1 MRILFITQ
9 WFHPEPF
16 LKGLPFAKELVRL
29 GHEVQVLTGFPN
41 YPGGRLYAPYRIR
54 LLQREEI
61 EGVHV
66 VRVPLYPS
74 HDKSGSRR
82 FFNYMSFAICAA
94 VIGPWVVKRADV
106 AYVYHPPATVQ
117 FSAAAI
123 RLFRRIPLVYDIQ
136 DLWPD
141 SLAASGM
148 FTNRFGLWC
157 VDRVCRILY
166 RLAKKIV
173 VLSPGYKD
181 ELIKRG
187 VPQDKLEVI
196 YNWCDDSNAAPVKKD
211 PALAS
216 QLGLAGHF
224 NVMFAGNLGKGQA
237 LGSVLAAAEIV
248 QAKYPDV
255 RFVFVGDGV
264 EAEGLKQK
272 AQSLRLSNVLFLGRR
287 PVSQI
292 GGIMNLADVLLVH
305 LKNNDLYAKTIPSK
319 TQAYMAAGKPILIG
333 VKGDAADLVLRA
345 KAGFECEPENPE
357 SIAGQI
363 ERLRAMPKEE
373 LEKMG
378 ENGKAFY
385 MQELDRRIG
394 AKRFEEIFRLVA
406 RGRDD

>member
-9 WFHPEPF
+9 WFQPEPF
-16 LKGLPFAKELVRL
+16 LKGLPFAKELVQL

-74 HDKSGSRR
+74 HDNSGSRR

-157 VDRVCRILY
+157 VDRVCRIFY

-173 VLSPGYKD
+173 VLSPGYKE

-187 VPQDKLEVI
+187 VPKDKLEVI
-196 YNWCDDSNAAPVKKD
+196 YNWCDDSNAAPAKKD

-319 TQAYMAAGKPILIG
+319 TQAYMAAGKPILMG

-345 KAGFECEPENPE
+345 KAGLECEPDDPE

-394 AKRFEEIFRLVA
+394 AKRFEEIFRSVA
-406 RGRDD
+406 RSRDD